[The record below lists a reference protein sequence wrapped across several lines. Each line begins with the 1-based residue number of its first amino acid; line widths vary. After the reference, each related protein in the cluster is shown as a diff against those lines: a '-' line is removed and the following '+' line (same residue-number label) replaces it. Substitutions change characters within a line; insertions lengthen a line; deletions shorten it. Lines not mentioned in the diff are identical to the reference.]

1 MKKIIEIKEKNGVI
15 SLKNNLGT
23 CNGFEGWDW

>member
-15 SLKNNLGT
+15 SLKNNMSI